1 MRLGNFLTSKI
12 KKAIFKS
19 FGNVEIYL
27 FGSRID
33 DEKRGGDI
41 DIAIKGNFTDE
52 EFKSK
57 KIKFFKELL
66 LMDLD
71 LKIDLVNFNTKD
83 ELLKKELKKAVKL

>member
-1 MRLGNFLTSKI
+1 MRLSNFLIQKI
-12 KKAIFKS
+12 KKAVYKS
-19 FGNVEIYL
+19 FGEVEIYL

-41 DIAIKGNFTDE
+41 DIAIKGNFSKD
-52 EFKSK
+52 EFKK
-57 KIKFFKELL
+57 RKVKFFKEMM

-83 ELLKKELKKAVKL
+83 NLLKKELKKAIKL